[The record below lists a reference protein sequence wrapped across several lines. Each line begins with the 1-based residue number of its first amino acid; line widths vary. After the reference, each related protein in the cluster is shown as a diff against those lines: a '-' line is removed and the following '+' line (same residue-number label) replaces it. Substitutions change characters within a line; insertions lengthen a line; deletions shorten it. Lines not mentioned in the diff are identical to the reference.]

1 MKYSTQEI
9 DIDLPQ
15 PFRDQTVNAL
25 LLGDGTLPSFN
36 LVISRD
42 VLPKHETLAGVVKK
56 QIQVISNQE
65 NFKEMEPQRKR
76 QIKVADR
83 PELEALEIFV
93 RFKNGGN
100 VIFQKH
106 LYVLLD
112 EKRLMIFV
120 GTSRGLWED
129 KETIRR
135 NKLMDSVV
143 VKP

>member
-1 MKYSTQEI
+1 MKYSTQEL

-25 LLGDGTLPSFN
+25 LLGDGTLPTFN

-65 NFKEMEPQRKR
+65 SFKEMEPQKKR
-76 QIKVADR
+76 LLKVADG
-83 PELEALEIFV
+83 PELNALEIFV

-100 VIFQKH
+100 VIYQKH
-106 LYVLLD
+106 VYASLD
-112 EKRLMIFV
+112 AKRLMIFV

-129 KETIRR
+129 KETIRWDQ
-135 NKLMDSVV
+135 LMNSVV
-143 VKP
+143 MKS